1 MNRLEEKIHHICF
14 QAPLSSLSFSLN
26 LMLDKIC
33 SPEAYKTPHT
43 LCRRSR
49 FLTLKT
55 LLKQSDKQE
64 NIYLNS
70 ILKYNTFI
78 LQLNNK
84 TNLLSKCF
92 SWNKS
97 FNSANEI
104 MDEEL
109 LLCPWYKQETW
120 HKHIHSLPKANHD
133 FKSQA
138 VRPYDH
144 HCLIKISLTS
154 KILAFGFSR

>member
-109 LLCPWYKQETW
+109 LLCPCLQTGNLAQTYIQ
-120 HKHIHSLPKANHD
+120 
-133 FKSQA
+133 FSQ
-138 VRPYDH
+138 
-144 HCLIKISLTS
+144 SQS
-154 KILAFGFSR
+154 

>member
-1 MNRLEEKIHHICF
+1 M
-14 QAPLSSLSFSLN
+14 
-26 LMLDKIC
+26 
-33 SPEAYKTPHT
+33 
-43 LCRRSR
+43 

-70 ILKYNTFI
+70 ILKYNKFI

-109 LLCPWYKQETW
+109 LLCPCLQTGNLAQTYTQ
-120 HKHIHSLPKANHD
+120 
-133 FKSQA
+133 FSQ
-138 VRPYDH
+138 
-144 HCLIKISLTS
+144 SQS
-154 KILAFGFSR
+154 